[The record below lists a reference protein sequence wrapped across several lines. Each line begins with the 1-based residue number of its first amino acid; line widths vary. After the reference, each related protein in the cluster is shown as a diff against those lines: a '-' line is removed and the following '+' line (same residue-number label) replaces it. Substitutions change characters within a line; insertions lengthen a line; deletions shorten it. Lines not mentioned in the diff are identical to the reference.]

1 MVINFND
8 CNGGGGSI
16 TITGTTGTL
25 NLSTASADEVKA
37 ACENMDQYVFL
48 AYYGNKTYVEE
59 MRNDAYQIYFYV
71 TEPRVSAATA
81 MDFQLRETLLSATL
95 HPDTGLVTFSTGE
108 TEYGIAE
115 YAPNI
120 IYTLNGMSEEQVIRL
135 RERLMND
142 YQRIPVISAFM
153 IRWHRPGGW
162 YVWNGNWQNVLG
174 GGLFGYAVGENI
186 PAGTDA
192 PVLMVKTQRVL
203 LNADGSVTYFDEHRW
218 EVQATLITNS

>member
-71 TEPRVSAATA
+71 TEPRTSAATA

-120 IYTLNGMSEEQVIRL
+120 IYTLNGMSAGQLLRL
-135 RERLMND
+135 KERIMND
-142 YQRIPVISAFM
+142 YQHSPVISAFLV
-153 IRWHRPGGW
+153 RWFYQNHEYIWTGNYTATPPSGKGLVGRSIGIDYSGETPKVILSMD
-162 YVWNGNWQNVLG
+162 YVFITDQ
-174 GGLFGYAVGENI
+174 GE
-186 PAGTDA
+186 
-192 PVLMVKTQRVL
+192 L
-203 LNADGSVTYFDEHRW
+203 EHRRT
-218 EVQATLITNS
+218 ENYELAATPI